1 MHSSHSSHH
10 NERLEFLGDSLVNFY
25 VAEAL
30 YRRFSNSREGD
41 LTRLRALLVKGA
53 TLAELARELHIGE
66 YLRMGQGERA
76 SGGAQRD
83 SILADA
89 TEALIGAIYL
99 DGGDEICRNLV
110 LQWYGERLDKLDVSS
125 PPKDPKTELQEW
137 LQGQH
142 WPLPK
147 YEISGQSG
155 PAHKQQFEVACWL
168 QKPGLKAVGSGS
180 SRRSAEQD
188 AAANALQQLQQES
201 R

>member
-1 MHSSHSSHH
+1 MTEGELSLEAFQKQLGYQFKDSRYLRTALTHSSHSSHH

-53 TLAELARELHIGE
+53 TLAELARELHIVE

-89 TEALIGAIYL
+89 TEALIGAI
-99 DGGDEICRNLV
+99 
-110 LQWYGERLDKLDVSS
+110 
-125 PPKDPKTELQEW
+125 
-137 LQGQH
+137 
-142 WPLPK
+142 
-147 YEISGQSG
+147 
-155 PAHKQQFEVACWL
+155 
-168 QKPGLKAVGSGS
+168 
-180 SRRSAEQD
+180 
-188 AAANALQQLQQES
+188 
-201 R
+201 